1 MPAGELV
8 GFGRPSPAAREDP
21 LAPTSPRPAT
31 ARRAR
36 SAKAGRSTA
45 PASPIDGPI
54 DDVTKPRLTQRA
66 RAERSEKLLLEAAVA
81 LMAQQGFERT
91 TVAQIAARAGYSPGL
106 VNHRFGSKFEL
117 LDRLIEM
124 GQQSF
129 YNDVLAP
136 ALEGRRG
143 LAALLEAM
151 EIRLRPNRD
160 SARTL
165 AFYTVMG
172 ECLGPVPQI
181 RPAYARAGRT
191 IRDSFRRFIVEGQ
204 EDGDIRADVSVDAAA
219 AILAALTRGIVFQW
233 LIEGDAIDLDRLR
246 RENRAWLTR
255 ALAPD
260 TAPAPYPDSATAA
273 ASTPTAATAPAPAL
287 SPAPTKRPSRTRA
300 AARKRAER
308 PTKQDDPAR

>member
-1 MPAGELV
+1 MVLRPHITPAGELV
-8 GFGRPSPAAREDP
+8 GFGRPSPAVREDP

-36 SAKAGRSTA
+36 SAKPGRSTA
-45 PASPIDGPI
+45 PASPID
-54 DDVTKPRLTQRA
+54 DATKPRLTQRA

-124 GQQSF
+124 GQQAF

-219 AILAALTRGIVFQW
+219 AILAALTRGIIFQW

-260 TAPAPYPDSATAA
+260 PVPAPDAA
-273 ASTPTAATAPAPAL
+273 AAGTTTATTPPVP
-287 SPAPTKRPSRTRA
+287 SKQPSRTRA
-300 AARKRAER
+300 AARTRAKR

>member
-1 MPAGELV
+1 MPI
-8 GFGRPSPAAREDP
+8 ED
-21 LAPTSPRPAT
+21 A
-31 ARRAR
+31 
-36 SAKAGRSTA
+36 
-45 PASPIDGPI
+45 
-54 DDVTKPRLTQRA
+54 TKPRLTQRA
-66 RAERSEKLLLEAAVA
+66 RAERSEKLLLEAAVE

-124 GQQSF
+124 GQRAF
-129 YNDVLAP
+129 YDDVLAP

-143 LAALLEAM
+143 LAALLHAM
-151 EIRLRPNRD
+151 EVRLRPNRD

-191 IRDSFRRFIVEGQ
+191 IRESFRRFIVEGQ
-204 EDGDIRADVSVDAAA
+204 EDGDIRADVSVDTAA
-219 AILAALTRGIVFQW
+219 AILAALTRGVIFQW

-260 TAPAPYPDSATAA
+260 PATAA
-273 ASTPTAATAPAPAL
+273 AHATATTTKTTSATTSAPAKQ
-287 SPAPTKRPSRTRA
+287 ASRTRP
-300 AARKRAER
+300 AARTRTERATKRG
-308 PTKQDDPAR
+308 DPAR